1 MPVAYARKIDPE
13 TGDVAVDA
21 ATRTWAPAASPEL
34 AVVQNVLRTP
44 VGSAARDRT
53 FGVEPVDQDLP
64 NAAARWRQN
73 VLVALRRWIT
83 SGFLR
88 EVEVTSEVRRFPEGN
103 ALFYVVTF
111 KGRDGR
117 RQSTPRT
124 RV

>member
-1 MPVAYARKIDPE
+1 MPAYARKIHPE
-13 TGDVAVDA
+13 TGDVVFDD
-21 ATRTWAPAASPEL
+21 ATRTWTAATTPEL

-44 VGSAARDRT
+44 LGSAARDRT

-88 EVEVTSEVRRFPEGN
+88 EVEVTSEVRRFSQGN
-103 ALFYVVTF
+103 ALFYTVSF

-117 RQSTPRT
+117 RQSTPQT
-124 RV
+124 RI

>member
-13 TGDVAVDA
+13 TGDVVFDDD
-21 ATRTWAPAASPEL
+21 TRTWTAAASPEL

-44 VGSAARDRT
+44 LGSAARDRT
-53 FGVEPVDQDLP
+53 FGVETVDQDLP

-73 VLVALRRWIT
+73 VLVALKRWIT

-88 EVEVTSEVRRFPEGN
+88 DVEVASEVRRFPQGN
-103 ALFYVVTF
+103 ALFYTVSF

-117 RQSTPRT
+117 RQSTPQT
-124 RV
+124 RI

>member
-1 MPVAYARKIDPE
+1 MPAYARKIHPE
-13 TGDVAVDA
+13 TGDVVFDDN
-21 ATRTWAPAASPEL
+21 TRTWTAATTPEL

-44 VGSAARDRT
+44 LGSAARDRT

-73 VLVALRRWIT
+73 VLVALHRWIV

-88 EVEVTSEVRRFPEGN
+88 NVEVAPEVRRFPQGN
-103 ALFYVVTF
+103 ALFYTVSF

-117 RQSTPRT
+117 RQSTPQT
-124 RV
+124 RI